1 MPCRSLNYIPENC
14 SPGSC
19 QSPYPY
25 RCSFQSCS
33 FQRCGRARLTHL
45 ARRHTAM
52 EAHHVSRLGSVR
64 GRCGRQDQW
73 RNCGAAGPGGWPPGS
88 RGYYLGRHSPRGQGR
103 RQISVC
109 DSAWRMTASLNRPG
123 GNVTGVSAMNVE
135 LTTARQPK
143 TVGQVK
149 SGQLLSPRIVELTRD
164 EASSFRVPAGTKDD
178 RKRRG
183 FDREC
188 RWHAAR
194 CDNNGDPAADHSTPG
209 K

>member
-1 MPCRSLNYIPENC
+1 
-14 SPGSC
+14 
-19 QSPYPY
+19 
-25 RCSFQSCS
+25 
-33 FQRCGRARLTHL
+33 
-45 ARRHTAM
+45 
-52 EAHHVSRLGSVR
+52 
-64 GRCGRQDQW
+64 
-73 RNCGAAGPGGWPPGS
+73 
-88 RGYYLGRHSPRGQGR
+88 
-103 RQISVC
+103 
-109 DSAWRMTASLNRPG
+109 
-123 GNVTGVSAMNVE
+123 MNVE

-194 CDNNGDPAADHSTPG
+194 CDNNGDRAADHSSRGNNPCVAMSYAAVG
-209 K
+209 WVVGAAQVHSALYSSANGVG

>member
-109 DSAWRMTASLNRPG
+109 DSAWRSDRQSQPARRQRHRCQRYECGANDCPATQNRRAG
-123 GNVTGVSAMNVE
+123 QIRSVVESAH
-135 LTTARQPK
+135 R
-143 TVGQVK
+143 
-149 SGQLLSPRIVELTRD
+149 
-164 EASSFRVPAGTKDD
+164 
-178 RKRRG
+178 
-183 FDREC
+183 
-188 RWHAAR
+188 
-194 CDNNGDPAADHSTPG
+194 
-209 K
+209 